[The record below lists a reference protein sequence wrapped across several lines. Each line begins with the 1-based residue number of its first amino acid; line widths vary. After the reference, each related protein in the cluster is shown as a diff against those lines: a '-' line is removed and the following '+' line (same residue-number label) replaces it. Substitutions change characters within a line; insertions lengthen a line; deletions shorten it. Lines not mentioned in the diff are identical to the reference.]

1 MKRATLPLWVDY
13 GLAPLLTLAAALAAS
28 ALAILAVGENPWEA
42 ISTLA
47 RGALGDTTGLGYTL
61 YYATNFVFA
70 GLAVALPFHGGSF
83 NIGGEGQAYIGGLGA
98 ALVCLA
104 LPGASWAVVLPL
116 AFLAAFGFGAGW
128 AFVPAW
134 LKATRDSHVVITT
147 IMFNFIAS
155 ALMGYLLVNV
165 LIAPG
170 QSAPETVTF
179 SESAWLPQ
187 IAPLLAG
194 LGIEMGPSPLN
205 LAFPLALL
213 ASVVVWLLLWRT
225 RWGYEI
231 RAAGL
236 NESAAAYGGISL
248 GGVTILSLCLGGGLA
263 GLIAVNEVLGAQHRL
278 LLGFSGGYGFA
289 GIAVAL
295 MGRNHPLGICLAAL
309 LFGALYQGGTELA
322 FDMPAITRDIVVV
335 IEGLVILFCGAL
347 ESLFRKRLEAVFA

>member
-1 MKRATLPLWVDY
+1 MTRAKLPAWVDY
-13 GLAPLLTLAAALAAS
+13 GLAPLLTLAAALGAS
-28 ALAILAVGENPWEA
+28 SLAILAIGENPWA
-42 ISTLA
+42 ALSTLA
-47 RGALGDTTGLGYTL
+47 GGAVGDTSGIGYTL

-83 NIGGEGQAYIGGLGA
+83 NIGGEGQAYLGGLGA

-104 LPGASWAVVLPL
+104 LPAASWWLVLPL
-116 AFLAAFGFGAGW
+116 AFIAAFAFGAGW

-147 IMFNFIAS
+147 IMFNLIAS
-155 ALMGYLLVNV
+155 ALMAYLLVNV

-179 SESAWLPQ
+179 AESAWLPQ
-187 IAPLLAG
+187 VTPLLASM
-194 LGIEMGPSPLN
+194 GIEIGPSPLN
-205 LAFPLALL
+205 LSFPVAIL
-213 ASVVVWLLLWRT
+213 ASFGVWLLLWRT

-236 NESAAAYGGISL
+236 NENAAAYGGISL
-248 GGVTILSLCLGGGLA
+248 ARTTILSLCLGGGLA
-263 GLIAVNEVLGAQHRL
+263 GLVALNEVLGAQHRL
-278 LLGFSGGYGFA
+278 LLGFPGGYGFA

-295 MGRNHPLGICLAAL
+295 MGRNHPVGIFLAAL
-309 LFGALYQGGTELA
+309 LFGALYQGGTELS
-322 FDMPAITRDIVVV
+322 FDMPDVTREIVVV

-347 ESLFRKRLEAVFA
+347 ESLFRKRLEAIFA